1 MGAGTS
7 INISAI
13 IEKLGRMDTYVK
25 NFEQKLTGKVTTD
38 KQEHGDK
45 RKGPDDE
52 NVPRAKVTKQYSVE
66 QKAVWDKINE
76 DTTELL
82 SKTKVITN
90 QNKHDYLD
98 LMKKSEENNN
108 CMRKKLKLQM
118 YSIWGSFSKTGI

>member
-13 IEKLGRMDTYVK
+13 IEKLARMDTYVK
-25 NFEQKLTGKVTTD
+25 SFEQKLTGKVTTD

-52 NVPRAKVTKQYSVE
+52 NVPRAKVSKQYSVE
-66 QKAVWDKINE
+66 QKRVWGKINE
-76 DTTELL
+76 DTTEFLN
-82 SKTKVITN
+82 KTRVITN

-98 LMKKSEENNN
+98 LIKK
-108 CMRKKLKLQM
+108 K
-118 YSIWGSFSKTGI
+118 